1 MCTKRV
7 TVISVDP
14 WADRLHGASILN
26 LMNDLSYLG
35 YNVELAVASVRSQTK
50 KAHKLTITTF
60 KFNEQIPILPYFS
73 FLLRVTKHLLVSKP
87 DVVLFDFPSLPCFMC
102 VKLLTASKGILLIF
116 SRPLKEHGIRGLL
129 RLLHFKVSLSL
140 GRLVVDQFTAISP
153 FEAASFSSMSKIS
166 PKQISVIPSPL
177 GKPFSKQQQNNTA
190 KLRSLFGIA
199 NLVGKTVFLYHGVLD
214 ERRGVLR
221 VLELFEPLNEPEI
234 ALLVVGS
241 GPATD
246 AVKRFIQNAKSN
258 IVFKDALPYS
268 EMPNLIAACDVGLV
282 LLPDT
287 EDWRY
292 QTPTKLVEF
301 LSLGKSVLA
310 SDLPGIHWVVEDSSK
325 VTYLKQFETIA
336 ASDFTLVIQKMLA
349 TLKSSDTQKSDFAVA
364 KKFSSVSIARALS
377 NIIEA

>member
-1 MCTKRV
+1 
-7 TVISVDP
+7 
-14 WADRLHGASILN
+14 
-26 LMNDLSYLG
+26 
-35 YNVELAVASVRSQTK
+35 
-50 KAHKLTITTF
+50 
-60 KFNEQIPILPYFS
+60 
-73 FLLRVTKHLLVSKP
+73 
-87 DVVLFDFPSLPCFMC
+87 MC

-336 ASDFTLVIQKMLA
+336 ASDF
-349 TLKSSDTQKSDFAVA
+349 SYTQKLGYS
-364 KKFSSVSIARALS
+364 KK
-377 NIIEA
+377 